1 MFTFYLETVVC
12 SGQLCKITV
21 HILKMAYILII
32 SYCSSFSVGLM
43 DLARELAN
51 TNSGIYRLWIPPFGA
66 VNIYNAND
74 VEVRSVLTFICLQIY
89 VGMYPVRV

>member
-1 MFTFYLETVVC
+1 MMTIEKAGCLLATSKLWYAVDSNEQFYYSVLNKTNF
-12 SGQLCKITV
+12 L
-21 HILKMAYILII
+21 
-32 SYCSSFSVGLM
+32 SFSVALM

-74 VEVRSVLTFICLQIY
+74 VEVRSVLTFI
-89 VGMYPVRV
+89 